1 MEDISINFETR
12 VSSYLNFLISVKE
25 TRTYSE
31 IADKCDIK
39 PPGKIRKINRILL
52 KITENDII
60 DKKPIRSA
68 VIVSKINKMNGNNIP
83 HEDFFLFLSKNKI
96 YNGEKNIKSYTQ
108 FHKKLIRELFSQISF
123 FFMKQYRFL
132 FFLITCNKMFPETS
146 QKCFKSRFAAGSSA
160 IISITSPLL

>member
-39 PPGKIRKINRILL
+39 PPGKIRKISRILL

-68 VIVSKINKMNGNNIP
+68 VIVSKINKMDGNNIP
-83 HEDFFLFLSKNKI
+83 HEDFFLLLFKNKM

-108 FHKKLIRELFSQISF
+108 FHTKLIRELFS
-123 FFMKQYRFL
+123 
-132 FFLITCNKMFPETS
+132 
-146 QKCFKSRFAAGSSA
+146 
-160 IISITSPLL
+160 

>member
-1 MEDISINFETR
+1 MNLHFYSWSHFTHTLLPTTQSN
-12 VSSYLNFLISVKE
+12 LN
-25 TRTYSE
+25 
-31 IADKCDIK
+31 IK
-39 PPGKIRKINRILL
+39 PPGKIRKISRILL

-108 FHKKLIRELFSQISF
+108 FHKKLIKELFS
-123 FFMKQYRFL
+123 
-132 FFLITCNKMFPETS
+132 
-146 QKCFKSRFAAGSSA
+146 
-160 IISITSPLL
+160 